1 MQNDPFQSNAYD
13 IIGLMMH
20 SCVHHFI
27 VTADR
32 GGANANYVI
41 LYTAGFLWIFTLHFV
56 LLTRICKVTTN

>member
-1 MQNDPFQSNAYD
+1 
-13 IIGLMMH
+13 MMH

-41 LYTAGFLWIFTLHFV
+41 LYTAGYRKHFFV
-56 LLTRICKVTTN
+56 DFYNAFCIINQNLQSNY